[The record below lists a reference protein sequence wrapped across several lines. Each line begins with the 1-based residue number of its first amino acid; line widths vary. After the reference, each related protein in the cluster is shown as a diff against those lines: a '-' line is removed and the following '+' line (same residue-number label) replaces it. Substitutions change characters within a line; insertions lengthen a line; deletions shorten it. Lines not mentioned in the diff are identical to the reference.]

1 MLDFDMEALKAEVE
15 NAEIVSMDDCFMKT
29 VWLGT
34 VMGLAP
40 SGKYY
45 QPFAC
50 SNVTEEEA
58 NADEEYWSE
67 LEEELEANGM
77 SLMFEDDSAFA
88 MIVVDNPDE

>member
-1 MLDFDMEALKAEVE
+1 MSDFDMDTLKAEVE
-15 NAEIVSMDDCFMKT
+15 NAEVMNVDDCFMKT

-45 QPFAC
+45 LPFAC

-58 NADEEYWSE
+58 NADEDYWGE
-67 LEEELEANGM
+67 LEEELEANDM
-77 SLMFEDDSAFA
+77 ILLFEDDSAFA
-88 MIVVDNPDE
+88 AIVVDNPDE

>member
-1 MLDFDMEALKAEVE
+1 
-15 NAEIVSMDDCFMKT
+15 MKT

-45 QPFAC
+45 LPFAC

>member
-1 MLDFDMEALKAEVE
+1 MKALKAEAE
-15 NAEIVSMDDCFMKT
+15 NAEIVNLDDCFMKT

-45 QPFAC
+45 LPFAC

-58 NADEEYWSE
+58 DTDEEYWSE

-77 SLMFEDDSAFA
+77 ILLFEDDSAFA
-88 MIVVDNPDE
+88 TIVVDNPDE